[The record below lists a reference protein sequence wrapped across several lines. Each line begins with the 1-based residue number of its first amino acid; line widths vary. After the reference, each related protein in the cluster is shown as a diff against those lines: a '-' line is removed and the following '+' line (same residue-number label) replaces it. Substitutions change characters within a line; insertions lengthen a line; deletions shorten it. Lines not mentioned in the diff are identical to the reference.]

1 MISVAYTL
9 SCVKYQA
16 NVDKNAFSVYNAEVV
31 TIGKGAKE

>member
-1 MISVAYTL
+1 MLPQQQT
-9 SCVKYQA
+9 

>member
-1 MISVAYTL
+1 ML
-9 SCVKYQA
+9 PQQQA